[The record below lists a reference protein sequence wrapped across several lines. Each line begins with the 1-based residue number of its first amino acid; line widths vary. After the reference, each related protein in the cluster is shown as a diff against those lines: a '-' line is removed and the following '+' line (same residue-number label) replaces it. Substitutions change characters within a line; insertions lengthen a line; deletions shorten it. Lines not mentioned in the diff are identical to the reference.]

1 MPLREEIITVS
12 FAVVASSIFL
22 QGLTIP
28 PMLRKIA
35 AEQRSSRAS
44 ALWNTNRG
52 VHLCYIGG
60 SC

>member
-1 MPLREEIITVS
+1 MPLREAIITVS

-44 ALWNTNRG
+44 ALWNM
-52 VHLCYIGG
+52 
-60 SC
+60 